1 MNKVGSPDKLR
12 IGFLST
18 AYHTSHILRELKLV
32 KADWKLFGTGPEIV
46 RAFEDGKIDL
56 AYIGLPPAIIGM
68 ERGVDIVCIAGG
80 HVEGTVIAG
89 RGRSYQELGKDALN
103 QLEGKKVGV
112 PSKGSIHD
120 VILRDIAENL
130 DFEIVN
136 YSWADFILEDFVDG
150 KLDAVCGTPS
160 LAVLAVKFGAEIIAP
175 PETLWSFNP
184 SYGIVVR
191 EELVDGGFL
200 MDFLIK
206 HEWACEFMKAYDLS
220 SRVIFET
227 FNGLLTQDDIR
238 KMLSMSPK
246 YCASIP
252 EEYVE
257 CTMKLVN
264 AMMELGYLDGPVR
277 VGEVFH
283 RELIELVHPQP
294 HHYG

>member
-1 MNKVGSPDKLR
+1 MNGSGKLR

-32 KADWKLFGTGPEIV
+32 KAEWKLFGTGPEIV

-56 AYIGLPPAIIGM
+56 AYIGLPPAIMGI

-89 RGRSYQELGKDALN
+89 RGKSYLELGGDALR
-103 QLEGKKVGV
+103 QLEGKRVGV
-112 PSKGSIHD
+112 PSRGSIHD
-120 VILRDIAENL
+120 VILRNVGKSL

-160 LAVLAVKFGAEIIAP
+160 LAVLAVKFGAEIIVP
-175 PETLWSFNP
+175 PDALWSFNP

-191 EELVDGGFL
+191 DKFLKEEFL

-206 HEWACEFMKAYDLS
+206 HEWACEFMKAYELS
-220 SRVIFET
+220 SKVIFST
-227 FNGLLTQDDIR
+227 FNGLLSQDDIR
-238 KMLSMSPK
+238 RMLKMSPK
-246 YCASIP
+246 YCASLP
-252 EEYVE
+252 GEYVDS
-257 CTMKLVN
+257 TMRLVD
-264 AMMELGYLDGPVR
+264 AMLELGYLNGPVR
-277 VGEVFH
+277 AKDVFDK
-283 RELIELVHPQP
+283 ELIELIHPCS

>member
-1 MNKVGSPDKLR
+1 MSGEKLR

-18 AYHTSHILRELKLV
+18 AYHTSHILKELKLL
-32 KADWKLFGTGPEIV
+32 KAEWKLFGTGPEIV

-89 RGRSYQELGKDALN
+89 RGRSYLEMGEDALK
-103 QLEGKKVGV
+103 QLNGKRVGV

-130 DFEIVN
+130 DFKIVN
-136 YSWADFILEDFVDG
+136 YPWADFILEDFVEG

-160 LAVLAVKFGAEIIAP
+160 LAVLALKFGAEILAP
-175 PETLWSFNP
+175 PDALWSFNP

-191 EELVDGGFL
+191 DKLVKEEFL

-206 HEWACEFMKAYDLS
+206 HEWACEFMKAYDS
-220 SRVIFET
+220 SSKVIFNT
-227 FNGLLTQDDIR
+227 FNGLLSRDDIR
-238 KMLSMSPK
+238 RILEMSPK
-246 YCASIP
+246 YCASLP
-252 EEYVE
+252 EEYVDS
-257 CTMKLVN
+257 TMRLARVMQKL
-264 AMMELGYLDGPVR
+264 EYLSGPVKEKDIFDR
-277 VGEVFH
+277 EV
-283 RELIELVHPQP
+283 IELVHPQP
-294 HHYG
+294 HHYRR